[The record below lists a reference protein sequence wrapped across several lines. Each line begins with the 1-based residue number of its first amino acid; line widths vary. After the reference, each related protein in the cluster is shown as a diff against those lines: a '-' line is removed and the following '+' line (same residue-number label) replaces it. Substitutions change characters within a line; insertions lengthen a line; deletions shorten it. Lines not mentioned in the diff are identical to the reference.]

1 MKRLLSMA
9 VCLGMLTAASASAQE
24 RETQRRDQDQARTQ
38 AQQGQQQGQQT
49 IRGTVAGVTTV
60 GEAVIDPKTGRAVAV
75 QQNYLTVLGS
85 PAMGGQRGQGQRG
98 QRGQDSPTTPNAQRT
113 PGQQGQQGQQGQ
125 DQQAN
130 QGRQNLYLIA
140 ITPQTTVREG
150 GQQAG
155 QGQARSPQDRTQN
168 QAQDRTQNQSV
179 FEKLEIGDRVM
190 VQFKS
195 TDRLQAKSERSEA
208 EDQKTAQDE
217 DKPQEQV
224 TGFRGDPKSKHGR
237 TRIYIGEASTITI
250 MSAEAGQQR
259 GGQQRGQRGQERNR
273 QDDDSTN

>member
-9 VCLGMLTAASASAQE
+9 VCLGMLTAASASASAQE

-98 QRGQDSPTTPNAQRT
+98 QGGQESPTTPNAQRT
-113 PGQQGQQGQQGQ
+113 PGQQGQ

-155 QGQARSPQDRTQN
+155 PGQARSPQDRTQN

-195 TDRLQAKSERSEA
+195 TDRLQAKAEGSEA
-208 EDQKTAQDE
+208 EDQKTAQDK

-259 GGQQRGQRGQERNR
+259 GGQRGQRGQERDR